1 MVDLIVMIVLML
13 ASAGLSIWMS
23 YVKYKN
29 PNSDILTLVVIFCW
43 FLYLIITLNF
53 ISYIINI
60 IFIQWLLK
68 SILIFFF

>member
-23 YVKYKN
+23 YVKYKS